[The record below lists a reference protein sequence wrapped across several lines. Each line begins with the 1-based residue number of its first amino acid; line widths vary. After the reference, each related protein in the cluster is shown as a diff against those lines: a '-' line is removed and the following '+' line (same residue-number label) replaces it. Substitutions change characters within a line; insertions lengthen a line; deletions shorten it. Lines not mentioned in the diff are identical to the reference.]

1 MAGRVGPALA
11 ASVATDVDCDFA
23 GALVDWNLLIG
34 VRAQNWSKTGLD
46 SSPGEVA
53 SYNSSVPFLS
63 LIPTEGRRS
72 PSSPA
77 SVGLKE
83 AGTQLTIDLANSPS
97 FEDEAVLVRGP
108 SGRACCR
115 RRFPSGFPS
124 ARDDDHGLSRDL
136 RSFPPPSGDDPAKKR
151 PPGRLGWQPSRR
163 GYNEPT
169 RPAMATSTMATSTP
183 AGQAALMPMRSC
195 QCVT

>member
-1 MAGRVGPALA
+1 
-11 ASVATDVDCDFA
+11 
-23 GALVDWNLLIG
+23 LIKDRFG
-34 VRAQNWSKTGLD
+34 FIAWFGG
-46 SSPGEVA
+46 GEVA

-108 SGRACCR
+108 SGRGVVAADFLQGSPPPGMTIMACPATFG
-115 RRFPSGFPS
+115 RFPRRAGTIPQKSGRREDLAGS
-124 ARDDDHGLSRDL
+124 LAGEDTMSRPDQL
-136 RSFPPPSGDDPAKKR
+136 WQQVRWQQVR
-151 PPGRLGWQPSRR
+151 PPVRRL
-163 GYNEPT
+163 
-169 RPAMATSTMATSTP
+169 
-183 AGQAALMPMRSC
+183 
-195 QCVT
+195 